1 MSSYS
6 LSKSRHRSSNSSS
19 SSRSASRSVNNEDFT
34 FSKDSQC
41 DGTRWNINLVFLL
54 VVFAFLFINIK
65 GEIIPRRLFSKKNI
79 LDGLNK
85 IIPNFDSSVTA
96 TKPSTNPIVTPSAV
110 STTSSVS
117 KSKLF

>member
-6 LSKSRHRSSNSSS
+6 LSKSHNKSSNSSR
-19 SSRSASRSVNNEDFT
+19 SSRSATRSVVNQNFT
-34 FSKDSQC
+34 FSNDSQC

-54 VVFAFLFINIK
+54 LVFAFLFINIK
-65 GEIIPRRLFSKKNI
+65 GEIIPRRLFSKKNM

-85 IIPNFDSSVTA
+85 IIPNFDSSVLGTNPA
-96 TKPSTNPIVTPSAV
+96 TKPIVTPSAV
-110 STTSSVS
+110 STASSVS